1 MTSPLVPH
9 LPTNLSQFLYLYE
22 IWFSFRP
29 PPTYMIDVIKYPV
42 FFSWKASLTCRMA
55 IIDAGE
61 DEVDK
66 MLGQLQNVDNIPLP
80 RYFSE
85 QLQISLFQQNCYI

>member
-1 MTSPLVPH
+1 
-9 LPTNLSQFLYLYE
+9 
-22 IWFSFRP
+22 
-29 PPTYMIDVIKYPV
+29 
-42 FFSWKASLTCRMA
+42 MA
-55 IIDAGE
+55 ITDAGE